1 MTDLLD
7 ALRAE
12 TPDAPPQTEPF
23 LETTMTSTPDLAT
36 LRDALTAARPA
47 LTGEQQ
53 DAADALLV
61 ALTPRMDEPTWPG
74 AVVVAECGATSETP
88 MVRLLTGSWSCGCG
102 EERSWRQIHDPRPLT
117 SAERAEYGIPGE
129 CERHHAEPITD
140 ELVEQCIE
148 ASTFMFERCIEA
160 STFMYPA
167 WVRAVLRAA
176 GHPEADR

>member
-1 MTDLLD
+1 MTDLPD

-74 AVVVAECGATSETP
+74 AVVMAACVEHTKPAMHVRRHADYSAWECRAYGASRWET
-88 MVRLLTGSWSCGCG
+88 LN
-102 EERSWRQIHDPRPLT
+102 DPRPLT
-117 SAERAEYGIPGE
+117 PAERRKIGAN
-129 CERHHAEPITD
+129 
-140 ELVEQCIE
+140 VEQDRAESVIAE
-148 ASTFMFERCIEA
+148 LS
-160 STFMYPA
+160 
-167 WVRAVLRAA
+167 RAV
-176 GHPEADR
+176 GHTNAVRVLDYLLGSGWTVPEGWAE

>member
-74 AVVVAECGATSETP
+74 AVVMAACVEHTKPAMHVRRHADYSAWECRAYGASRWET
-88 MVRLLTGSWSCGCG
+88 LN
-102 EERSWRQIHDPRPLT
+102 DPRPLT
-117 SAERAEYGIPGE
+117 PAERRKHGIPGE
-129 CERHHAEPITD
+129 CDKHHAEPITN
-140 ELVEQCIE
+140 ELV
-148 ASTFMFERCIEA
+148 ERCIEA